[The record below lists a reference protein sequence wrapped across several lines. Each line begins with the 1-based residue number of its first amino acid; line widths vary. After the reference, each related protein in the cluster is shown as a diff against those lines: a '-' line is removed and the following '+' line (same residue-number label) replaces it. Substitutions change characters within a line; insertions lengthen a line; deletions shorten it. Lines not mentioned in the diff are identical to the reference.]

1 MHAHRSDHLNKGRC
15 NFHKLVRLIIILLG
29 KEGLP
34 FAPQGIIL
42 PFQGVCM
49 VTIKVLETQNF

>member
-1 MHAHRSDHLNKGRC
+1 MHASRSDHLNEGRC
-15 NFHKLVRLIIILLG
+15 NFHRLLLLVIILLR

-42 PFQGVCM
+42 QFQVVCM
-49 VTIKVLETQNF
+49 VTINVLETQNF